1 MNTMRNSRVAEI
13 LSVLA
18 QGGEPVSLPAR
29 LCAACLSALPVT
41 GVGAALMTGD
51 GPSGVVVAATDERAR
66 QLEELQFA
74 LGEGPCVEASSSGRS
89 VLEPDLTGDGS
100 PRWPRFGAAVLDAG
114 VRAVFAFPLR
124 VGAIRVGV
132 LDLYRDTPG
141 QLTTPD
147 ITEAL
152 AFADAAT
159 QVILH
164 LHNHDQNHDHNNS
177 HNHDHNNSHNNGQN
191 DSRNDG
197 QNESALS
204 ALTGPIDNRA
214 QVHQATGMIT
224 IQLGVTLAEALLR
237 LRAHAYA
244 TGQTVSAIAADVVNR
259 RMYFDDSKSGGTTR
273 QDRP

>member
-1 MNTMRNSRVAEI
+1 MRNPRVAEI

-18 QGGEPVSLPAR
+18 HGGEQVSLPAR

-41 GVGAALMTGD
+41 GVGAALMTAD
-51 GPSGVVVAATDERAR
+51 GPSGIVLAATDKRAR

-74 LGEGPCVEASSSGRS
+74 LGEGPCVEASSSGHP
-89 VLEPDLTGDGS
+89 VLEPNLIAGGS
-100 PRWPRFGAAVLDAG
+100 PRWPRFDAAVLDAG
-114 VRAVFAFPLR
+114 VHAVFAFPLR

-132 LDLYRDTPG
+132 LDLYSDTPG

-147 ITEAL
+147 LAEAL

-164 LHNHDQNHDHNNS
+164 LQDHDQN
-177 HNHDHNNSHNNGQN
+177 
-191 DSRNDG
+191 DSAHAG
-197 QNESALS
+197 
-204 ALTGPIDNRA
+204 LTGPIDSRA
-214 QVHQATGMIT
+214 EVHQATGMIT
-224 IQLGVTLAEALLR
+224 IQLGVSLAEALLR

-244 TGQTVSAIAADVVNR
+244 SGRTVSAIAADVVSR
-259 RMYFDDSKSGGTTR
+259 RVYFDGTESGTTTR